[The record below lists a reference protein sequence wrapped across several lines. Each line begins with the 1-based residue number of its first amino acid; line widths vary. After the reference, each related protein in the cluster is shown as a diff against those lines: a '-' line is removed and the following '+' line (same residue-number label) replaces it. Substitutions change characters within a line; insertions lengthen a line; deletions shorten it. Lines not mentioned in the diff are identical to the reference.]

1 VGVKE
6 QIDEIYWLGTTIT
19 DTLMLQ
25 AVTPQICSS
34 KYFFQMQT
42 MYPNYLK
49 NQFSRKDKK
58 WTGVVYYQDGE
69 KAVQLVKGDISNAKH
84 FTYLYL
90 TRAAHSNA

>member
-1 VGVKE
+1 
-6 QIDEIYWLGTTIT
+6 
-19 DTLMLQ
+19 
-25 AVTPQICSS
+25 
-34 KYFFQMQT
+34 